1 MGRIQIVNTTVGPQ
15 RPADYVL
22 KRNVVATGANMEKYI
37 HTGLGKMT
45 IRGYELPSC
54 CPLCLTEGRVVNYNV
69 EGYHFRCLECEK
81 KW

>member
-1 MGRIQIVNTTVGPQ
+1 MGRIRIISTTVGPE

-22 KRNVVATGANMEKYI
+22 KRKVVATGADMEKYI
-37 HTGLGKMT
+37 HTGQGKIQ
-45 IRGYELPSC
+45 IREYEFPSR

-69 EGYHFRCLECEK
+69 EGYHFRCLECGK